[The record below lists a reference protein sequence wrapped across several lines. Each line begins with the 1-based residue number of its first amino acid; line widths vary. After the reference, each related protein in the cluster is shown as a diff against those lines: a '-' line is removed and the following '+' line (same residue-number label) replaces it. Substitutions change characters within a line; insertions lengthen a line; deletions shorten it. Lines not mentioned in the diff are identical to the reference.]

1 MSHRTITTEVMIC
14 LFLKLLRFLCVEF
27 WVTVVNH
34 CQLCLISF
42 FSAKAYMH
50 DSVIG
55 SMAREI
61 HFLLVNGYQTAFAA
75 LILQALDND
84 LISEAV

>member
-1 MSHRTITTEVMIC
+1 
-14 LFLKLLRFLCVEF
+14 
-27 WVTVVNH
+27 
-34 CQLCLISF
+34 
-42 FSAKAYMH
+42 
-50 DSVIG
+50 
-55 SMAREI
+55 MAREI